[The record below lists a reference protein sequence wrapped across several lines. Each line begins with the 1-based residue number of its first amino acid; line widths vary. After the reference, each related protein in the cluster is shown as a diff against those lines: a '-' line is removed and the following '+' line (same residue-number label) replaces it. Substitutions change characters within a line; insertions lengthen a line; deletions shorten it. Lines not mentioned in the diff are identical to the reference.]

1 MSLFHCSNSLM
12 VTKRENRD
20 NYLKEIIGVL
30 PDSPGV
36 YQYIDDSGKI
46 IYVGKA
52 KNLKKR
58 VSSYF
63 HKEPYNAKTR
73 ILVRKIEDIQ
83 HIVVNSEED
92 ALLLENNLIKKYQP
106 RYNVLLKDDKSFPW
120 IVVRNEPFPRVFSTR
135 QIVKDGS
142 EYFGPYTSTFM
153 VKTLVYMFR
162 QLYSLRTCRHSLTHD
177 NISKGKFKV
186 CLEYHIGN
194 CKGPCEG
201 LQAERE
207 YNQFIQEI
215 KNILKG
221 NVSAVLKYLKER
233 MMDLAA
239 QYKFEEAEQIR
250 KKLDVLEGYKSKSTI
265 VNPKINNVDV
275 FSIVDDEKYAFV
287 NFLKVVNGAIIQA
300 HTIEYKKKLDE
311 DIERLLPLAIADIRE
326 RLQSNSPEIIVP
338 FYPDVVFK
346 EVKFLVP
353 KIGDKKKLLELS
365 ERNVKYYRL
374 EKLKQLA
381 NQTKIPREVRLIET
395 MKRDLNLDKLPV
407 HIECFDNSN
416 IQGHHPVAACV
427 VFKNG
432 KPAKK
437 DYRHFNIKTV
447 EGPDDFASM
456 EEVVFRRY
464 RRLME
469 EGRSLPQLIVIDGGK
484 GQLGSA
490 VKALRDLKLDDAIA
504 IIGIAKKL
512 EEIFYPGDS
521 VPLYLDKNSPSL
533 KLIQNLRNEAHR
545 FGITF
550 HRNKRSGAFLKSKL
564 EEIPGVGSE
573 SIRKLLQHFG
583 SVKGVEAAPLEQ
595 IARVIGESRANK
607 LIQFFGDIRES
618 SNGKIDKSAQP

>member
-1 MSLFHCSNSLM
+1 MALKED
-12 VTKRENRD
+12 KRIA
-20 NYLKEIIGVL
+20 YLKDLIRVL
-30 PDSPGV
+30 PEGPGV
-36 YQYIDDSGKI
+36 YQYFDDTGKI

-63 HKEPYNAKTR
+63 TKEPDNAKTR
-73 ILVRKIEDIQ
+73 ILVRKIRDIK
-83 HIVVNSEED
+83 HIVVNSEQD

-120 IVVRNEPFPRVFSTR
+120 IVVKNEPFPRVYSTR

-142 EYFGPYTSTFM
+142 EYFGPYTSGLM
-153 VKTLVYMFR
+153 VKTLIDLFR
-162 QLYSLRTCRHSLTHD
+162 QLYTLRTCRHALTPD
-177 NISKGKFKV
+177 NISNGKFKV

-201 LQAERE
+201 LQAESE
-207 YNQFIQEI
+207 YLEYIREI

-221 NVSAVLKYLKER
+221 NISSVMKYMKET
-233 MMDLAA
+233 MMNLAA
-239 QYKFEEAEQIR
+239 EYKFEEADEVK
-250 KKLDVLEGYKSKSTI
+250 KKLEILEGYKSKSTI

-275 FSIVDDEKYAFV
+275 FSIIDDEKYAFV

-311 DIERLLPLAIADIRE
+311 DIYTLLPMAIADIRE
-326 RLQSNSPEIIVP
+326 RLHSNSKEVLVPFEPEID
-338 FYPDVVFK
+338 FEDVR
-346 EVKFLVP
+346 FLVP

-374 EKLKQLA
+374 EKLKQKA
-381 NQTKIPREVRLIET
+381 NQTKVPREARLLET
-395 MKRDLNLDKLPV
+395 TKKDLRLKQLPV

-416 IQGHHPVAACV
+416 IQGHFPVAACV

-432 KPAKK
+432 KPSKK

-447 EGPDDFASM
+447 VGPDDFASM

-464 RRLME
+464 SRLLN
-469 EGRSLPQLIVIDGGK
+469 EGESLPQLVVIDGGK

-490 VKALRDLKLDDAIA
+490 VKALRELKLDDRIA

-512 EEIFYPGDS
+512 EEIFYPGDP
-521 VPLYLDKNSPSL
+521 VPLYLDKNSESL
-533 KLIQNLRNEAHR
+533 KLIQHLRNEAHR

-550 HRNKRSGAFLKSKL
+550 HRNKRSGAFLKSRL
-564 EEIPGVGSE
+564 EEIPGVGPE
-573 SIRKLLQHFG
+573 SVRKLLNQFG
-583 SVKGVEAAPLEQ
+583 SAKGIEEASFQALTE
-595 IARVIGESRANK
+595 IVGKSRAEK
-607 LIQFFGDIRES
+607 IGAYFKRIK
-618 SNGKIDKSAQP
+618 GKN